1 AVTTTESTQDSTST
15 VDETLSHPA
24 VVEDETNIL
33 KPLPDEQNI
42 QQESVSSPI
51 MLEEVKTVLPSDTSL
66 TTTDQITSEEP
77 IVSAPLDEVVVADVP
92 DEDLTKSEQSKVETM
107 KPVEISSPVAGYF
120 SSSDVYHAYKQPIEP
135 VLEKEPESPS
145 VVEQVTNI
153 LSHIITDFKSHLPT
167 LSTTETELISEP
179 SITEKEISAPVAV
192 DEEIIALKSAVDE
205 QDTARDEASSTDL
218 LETLKSY
225 LPASMRS
232 TEMEES
238 FEDGKEEL
246 TTLSTSL
253 AEPSTEVISEI
264 EQSETTKSTTGT
276 EAKESISSIIA
287 GYFSSSDVYHAYKQP
302 IEPVFEKE
310 PESPSLVEQA
320 TNIVSHI
327 ISDFTSHLP
336 TLQSHEEVNQTPI
349 IDEEE
354 STSAAVEKE
363 IDVSKPTSEENE
375 MVAED
380 TSSTGLL
387 ETLKSYLPTS
397 MRSTEIDEITSE
409 LPAEPRKI
417 DEVTVASSSTRTAV
431 TSVSEE
437 HLTEGAESEK
447 SSISSPVAGYF
458 SSSDVYHAYKQPIE
472 PVFEK
477 EPESPSLVEQ
487 ATNIVSHIISDF
499 TSHLPTLQSHEE
511 VNQTP
516 IIDEEESTSA
526 AVEKEIDVSKPTSEE
541 NEMVAEDTSSTGLL
555 ETLKSYL
562 PTSMRSTEIDE
573 ITSELP
579 AEPRKIDEVTVASSS
594 TRTAVTSVSEEHLT
608 EGAESEKSSI
618 SSPVAGYF
626 SSSDVYHAYKQP
638 IEPVFEKEPES
649 PSLVDQ
655 VTSIVSHI
663 ITDFTSHLPTLQSH
677 EEVNQ
682 APIIDEEKS
691 TSEEKVIAGDDTSST
706 GLLETLNSYLPA
718 SLLSAEITSET
729 PIEYTKAVEVTVPS
743 PSTDTVATT
752 ATKQQIE
759 KTENEL

>member
-447 SSISSPVAGYF
+447 SSISSPVAG
-458 SSSDVYHAYKQPIE
+458 
-472 PVFEK
+472 
-477 EPESPSLVEQ
+477 
-487 ATNIVSHIISDF
+487 
-499 TSHLPTLQSHEE
+499 
-511 VNQTP
+511 
-516 IIDEEESTSA
+516 
-526 AVEKEIDVSKPTSEE
+526 
-541 NEMVAEDTSSTGLL
+541 
-555 ETLKSYL
+555 
-562 PTSMRSTEIDE
+562 
-573 ITSELP
+573 
-579 AEPRKIDEVTVASSS
+579 
-594 TRTAVTSVSEEHLT
+594 
-608 EGAESEKSSI
+608 
-618 SSPVAGYF
+618 
-626 SSSDVYHAYKQP
+626 
-638 IEPVFEKEPES
+638 
-649 PSLVDQ
+649 
-655 VTSIVSHI
+655 
-663 ITDFTSHLPTLQSH
+663 
-677 EEVNQ
+677 
-682 APIIDEEKS
+682 
-691 TSEEKVIAGDDTSST
+691 
-706 GLLETLNSYLPA
+706 
-718 SLLSAEITSET
+718 
-729 PIEYTKAVEVTVPS
+729 
-743 PSTDTVATT
+743 
-752 ATKQQIE
+752 
-759 KTENEL
+759 